1 MHQYMAEMWTK
12 MWKTNSEELK
22 EKAIMWRKE
31 PTILRLERPSRLDR
45 AHKLGYKA
53 KQGIVVVRTKVGRG
67 GMRKQRPRSGR
78 RPKHLGVVRIK
89 QTDSMKKVAER
100 RVNDKYP
107 NMEVIGSYFLYK
119 DGKNIWY
126 EIILADP
133 GHPSILRD
141 VEFKKRLK
149 AFAK

>member
-1 MHQYMAEMWTK
+1 MAEMWTK

-22 EKAIMWRKE
+22 EKAMTWRKE
-31 PTILRLERPSRLDR
+31 PTIHRIERPSR

-53 KQGIVVVRTKVGRG
+53 KQGIIVVRTKVGRG
-67 GMRKQRPRSGR
+67 GMRKQRPKSGR

-89 QTDSMKKVAER
+89 QTDSMKLVAER
-100 RVNDKYP
+100 RVNEKYP

-126 EIILADP
+126 EILLADP
-133 GHPSILRD
+133 AHPSISRD